1 MAITPSRRY
10 SADEKANILA
20 TIARAQQLC
29 PERSLAAILTDLGL
43 PPATYYRW
51 QARAQQQQLADRVV
65 VPSHTALPPTPQE
78 IEGVVQGAQ
87 RHRLLGYKRL
97 AYALM
102 AENKAF
108 LRPWMV
114 REILDRHQ
122 LLGRRAPTPEPLV
135 RPPVADHPDQRWHTD
150 LTMWWFDDQWFW
162 MIDILDAYSRYL
174 VHCELLLTAKT
185 DAVERA
191 VQRALD
197 TLAGR
202 PRLLGEPQ
210 IVHDGGPQFVGHDW
224 VQFMHAVGATDVR
237 THPYH
242 PQSNGL
248 DERVHRTFRE
258 ELPIESEAVLYEART
273 LMLDYRHY
281 YNHLRPHSALK
292 YLCPVDYYRGDPAA
306 RLAEREAKLRI
317 AAAARAAYWQHDRD
331 QVAESLS

>member
-1 MAITPSRRY
+1 MAITPDRRY
-10 SADEKANILA
+10 SADEKVTILA

-29 PERSLAAILTDLGL
+29 PDRSLTAILADLGL
-43 PPATYYRW
+43 PLATYYRW
-51 QARAQQQQLADRVV
+51 QERAERQQLTDRVV

-78 IEGVVQGAQ
+78 VECIVQGAQ
-87 RHRLLGYKRL
+87 RHLLLGYKRL

-114 REILDRHQ
+114 RDILDHHQ
-122 LLGRRAPTPEPLV
+122 LLGRRAPAPEPLV
-135 RPPVADHPDQRWHTD
+135 RPAAAHHPDQRWHTD
-150 LTMWWFDDQWFW
+150 LTMWWFDGQWFW

-191 VQRALD
+191 VQHALE
-197 TLAGR
+197 TLTSR
-202 PRLLGEPQ
+202 SRLAGEPQ

-258 ELPIESEAVLYEART
+258 ELPITSEAVLYEARA
-273 LMLDYRHY
+273 MMCDYRDY
-281 YNHLRPHSALK
+281 YNYHRPHSALK
-292 YLCPVDYYRGDPAA
+292 YLCPIDYYRGDPVA
-306 RLAEREAKLRI
+306 RLAEREAKLQA
-317 AAAARAAYWQHDRD
+317 AAAARAAYWHQERN
-331 QVAESLS
+331 QAAQSLS

>member
-1 MAITPSRRY
+1 
-10 SADEKANILA
+10 LA
-20 TIARAQQLC
+20 TITRAQQLC
-29 PERSLAAILTDLGL
+29 PERSLTAILADLGL
-43 PPATYYRW
+43 PRATYYRW
-51 QARAQQQQLADRVV
+51 QDRAQSQQLADRMV
-65 VPSHTALPPTPQE
+65 VPARPAVPPTPHE
-78 IEGVVQGAQ
+78 IDGVVQGA
-87 RHRLLGYKRL
+87 HHHLLLGYKRL

-102 AENKAF
+102 AENQVF

-114 REILDRHQ
+114 RDILEHHQ
-122 LLGRRAPTPEPLV
+122 LLGRRAPVPEPLV

-150 LTMWWFDDQWFW
+150 LSMWWFDDHWFW

-202 PRLLGEPQ
+202 PRLVGEPQ

-224 VQFMHAVGATDVR
+224 VQFMHAVGTTDVR

-258 ELPIESEAVLYEART
+258 ELPIESGAVLYEARMI
-273 LMLDYRHY
+273 MLDYRDY
-281 YNHLRPHSALK
+281 YNHRRPHSALQ

-306 RLAEREAKLRI
+306 QLTEREAKLRA
-317 AAAARAAYWQHDRD
+317 AAAARVAYWQQERD
-331 QVAESLS
+331 PAAKSLS

>member
-1 MAITPSRRY
+1 LAITPGRRY
-10 SADEKANILA
+10 TADEKATIMA

-29 PERSLAAILTDLGL
+29 PARRLTAILADLGL
-43 PPATYYRW
+43 SSATFYRW
-51 QARAQQQQLADRVV
+51 QARAQRQQLADRVV
-65 VPSHTALPPTPQE
+65 TPSRPAVPPTPQE
-78 IEGVVQGAQ
+78 IACVVQGAQ
-87 RHRLLGYKRL
+87 RHLLLGYKRL

-102 AENKAF
+102 AENQAF

-114 REILDRHQ
+114 HDILDHHQ
-122 LLGRRAPTPEPLV
+122 LLGRRAPLPPPLV
-135 RPPVADHPDQRWHTD
+135 RPPAADHPDQRWHTD

-162 MIDILDAYSRYL
+162 MIDVLDAYSRYL

-197 TLAGR
+197 TLAAR
-202 PRLLGEPQ
+202 PRRAGEPQ
-210 IVHDGGPQFVGHDW
+210 LVHDGGPQFIGHDW
-224 VQFMHAVGATDVR
+224 VQFMQAVGATNVR

-258 ELPIESEAVLYEART
+258 ELPIESEAVLYEARA
-273 LMLDYRHY
+273 LMLDYRDY
-281 YNHLRPHSALK
+281 YNNRRPHSALK

-306 RLAEREAKLRI
+306 RLAEREAKLR
-317 AAAARAAYWQHDRD
+317 AAAVARAAYWQHERDRAAD
-331 QVAESLS
+331 SLS

>member
-1 MAITPSRRY
+1 MAITPRRRY
-10 SADEKANILA
+10 SADEKAHLLA
-20 TIARAQQLC
+20 TITRAQQLC
-29 PERSLAAILTDLGL
+29 PERSLVAILTDLGL

-51 QARAQQQQLADRVV
+51 QTRAQQQQLADRVV
-65 VPSHTALPPTPQE
+65 IPAHSALPPTPQE
-78 IEGVVQGAQ
+78 IEWVVQGAH

-114 REILDRHQ
+114 RDILDHHQ
-122 LLGRRAPTPEPLV
+122 LLGRRAPAPAPLV
-135 RPPVADHPDQRWHTD
+135 RPPAADHPDQRWHTD

-174 VHCELLLTAKT
+174 VYCELLLTAKT

-191 VQRALD
+191 VQRALE
-197 TLAGR
+197 TLANR
-202 PRLLGEPQ
+202 PRLSGEPQ

-224 VQFMHAVGATDVR
+224 VQFMQAAGTTDVR

-248 DERVHRTFRE
+248 DERVHRTLRE
-258 ELPIESEAVLYEART
+258 ELPITSEVVLYEART
-273 LMLDYRHY
+273 MMLDYRDY
-281 YNHLRPHSALK
+281 YNHYRPHSALK
-292 YLCPVDYYRGDPAA
+292 YLCPVDYYRGAPVA
-306 RLAEREAKLRI
+306 RLAEREAKLRT
-317 AAAARAAYWQHDRD
+317 AAAARAAYWQQDRD
-331 QVAESLS
+331 QTAESLS

>member
-1 MAITPSRRY
+1 M
-10 SADEKANILA
+10 A

-29 PERSLAAILTDLGL
+29 PERSLSAILTDLGL
-43 PPATYYRW
+43 PLATFYRW
-51 QARAQQQQLADRVV
+51 QQRALDDQLADCVM
-65 VPSHTALPPTPQE
+65 VPSHPAVLPTPQE
-78 IEGVVQGAQ
+78 IETVVQGAR
-87 RHRLLGYKRL
+87 RHLLLGYKRL

-108 LRPWMV
+108 VRPWMV
-114 REILDRHQ
+114 HDILDQYQ
-122 LLGRRAPTPEPLV
+122 LLGRRAPVPEPLV
-135 RPPVADHPDQRWHTD
+135 RPAAADHPDQRWHTD
-150 LTMWWFDDQWFW
+150 LTMWWFDQQWFW

-197 TLAGR
+197 TLVGR
-202 PRLLGEPQ
+202 PRVSGEPQ
-210 IVHDGGPQFVGHDW
+210 IVHDGGPQFIGHDW
-224 VQFMHAVGATDVR
+224 LQFMQAVGATDVR

-258 ELPIESEAVLYEART
+258 EMPIESEAMLYEART
-273 LMLDYRHY
+273 LMLEYRDY
-281 YNHLRPHSALK
+281 YNHRRPHSALK

-306 RLAEREAKLRI
+306 RLAEREAKLRA
-317 AAAARAAYWQHDRD
+317 AAAARAAYWQQERD
-331 QVAESLS
+331 TAAKSLS